1 VKRWLRVAGIV
12 QTAVLLLAGA
22 VGAQVRLGQL
32 STNLSGT
39 VSPGYTAEY
48 GNQTA
53 SDHSWTF
60 GGAGT
65 LSGSYFNP
73 NFLSFDAS
81 FYLNQSRANSDFQ
94 SISNTSGV
102 NASSTIFGGSHF
114 PGSINYSKAL
124 NSEGN
129 YDVPGLANYVTHGN
143 SSTFGIGWYE
153 SLPNAPS
160 FSAGYQMGNSQY
172 SVYGI
177 NDQGTNS
184 FNSLNLHSSY
194 DLKGFN
200 IGAFYA
206 NGSSHSLIPQ
216 LVSGQAD
223 TETRSNDNA
232 TGFNVAH
239 VLPLQGS
246 ASASFNRSYF
256 SSNYLGTTTSG
267 TIDLVNAVAAVHPAQ
282 KVSLTVNAD
291 YSDNL
296 SGQLLAAVVAAG
308 GVVAGAN
315 SNQSSNSLDVM
326 ANASYTPIAEL
337 QTSVFAEVRNQTYLG
352 ETYGVASYGG
362 SASYMRTL
370 LHGTFNASGT
380 VTENSNEQTGQGT
393 LGFSTGESYSSEV
406 MGWHVNGSFN
416 YAQNVQTFLVTYMN
430 SFYNYSFSAR
440 RNWGKVNVSGGAG
453 MSHTGLT
460 QAPGTADSSQS
471 YNGSVGYG
479 SWFSANGSYSQAS
492 GQALTTGSGL
502 VPVPVPSP
510 LLPSSLVS
518 LYGGHSYSFGLSS
531 SPVKKMI
538 IEAAYADST
547 SNIANDG
554 AMSTNQT
561 DQFNVMVQYQTRKL
575 YYSSGFARLEQG
587 FSGSGTGPGI
597 VNTFSIGV
605 SRWFNVF

>member
-1 VKRWLRVAGIV
+1 LVQAG
-12 QTAVLLLAGA
+12 VLLLAA
-22 VGAQVRLGQL
+22 PLAAQVKLGQL

-60 GGAGT
+60 GGAGN
-65 LSGSYFNP
+65 LSGSYYNP
-73 NFLSFDAS
+73 NFLTFDAS

-94 SISNTSGV
+94 SISNASGV
-102 NASSTIFGGSHF
+102 NASTTIFGGSHF

-143 SSTFGIGWYE
+143 SNTFGISWNE
-153 SLPNAPS
+153 NLPNAPS
-160 FSAGYQMGNSQY
+160 FSAGYQMGTSQY

-177 NDQGTNS
+177 NDQGTNN
-184 FNSLNLHSSY
+184 FDSLNLHSSY

-200 IGAFYA
+200 MGAFYSD
-206 NGSSHSLIPQ
+206 GGSHSRIPQ

-223 TETRSNDNA
+223 TETRSSSNA
-232 TGFNVAH
+232 TGFSVAH

-246 ASASFNRSYF
+246 ASVNFNRSYF
-256 SSNYLGTTTSG
+256 SSSYLGTTTNG
-267 TIDLVNAVAAVHPAQ
+267 TIDLLDAVAAVHPAQ
-282 KVSLTVNAD
+282 KVAVTFNAD

-315 SNQSSNSLDVM
+315 SNQTSNSVDAM
-326 ANASYTPIAEL
+326 AQASYAPLAEL

-362 SASYMRTL
+362 GASYMRHL

-380 VTENSNEQTGQGT
+380 VTENTNEQTGQGT

-406 MGWHVNGSFN
+406 LGWHVNGSFN

-430 SFYNYSFSAR
+430 SFYNYSFNAR
-440 RNWGKVNVSGGAG
+440 RNWGKLNVSAGAG

-460 QAPGTADSSQS
+460 QEPGTADSSQS
-471 YNGSVGYG
+471 YNASVGYG
-479 SWFSANGSYSQAS
+479 SWFNANGSYSQAS
-492 GQALTTGSGL
+492 GQAITTGSGL
-502 VPVPVPSP
+502 VTVPVPSP
-510 LLPSSLVS
+510 LLPSNLLS
-518 LYGGHSYSFGLSS
+518 LYGGQSDSIGLSS
-531 SPVKKMI
+531 SPVKKLI

-554 AMSTNQT
+554 AMSNNQT
-561 DQFNVMVQYQTRKL
+561 DQFNVLVQYQTRKL

-587 FSGSGTGPGI
+587 FSGSGTEPGI

>member
-1 VKRWLRVAGIV
+1 V
-12 QTAVLLLAGA
+12 QTGALLLACP
-22 VGAQVRLGQL
+22 VGAQVKLGQL

-65 LSGSYFNP
+65 FSGSYYNP
-73 NFLSFDAS
+73 NFLSFDAA

-94 SISNTSGV
+94 SISNASGV
-102 NASSTIFGGSHF
+102 NASTTIFGGSHF

-143 SSTFGIGWYE
+143 SDTFGINWNE
-153 SLPNAPS
+153 NLPNVPS
-160 FSAGYQMGNSQY
+160 FSAGYQLGSSRY

-184 FNSLNLHSSY
+184 FDSVNLHSSY
-194 DLKGFN
+194 DLQGFN
-200 IGAFYA
+200 MGAYYSD
-206 NGSSHSLIPQ
+206 GGLHSLIPQ

-223 TETRSNDNA
+223 TETRSSDNA

-246 ASASFNRSYF
+246 ASASFNRSYW
-256 SSNYLGTTTSG
+256 SSNFLGTTTNG
-267 TIDLVNAVAAVHPAQ
+267 TIDLVSAVASVHPAP
-282 KVSLTVNAD
+282 KVAVTVNAD

-296 SGQLLAAVVAAG
+296 SGQLLESVVSAG
-308 GVVAGAN
+308 GVVTGAN
-315 SNQSSNSLDVM
+315 ANEASNSLDVM
-326 ANASYTPIAEL
+326 AVGTYTPILEL
-337 QTSVFAEVRNQTYLG
+337 QTSVFAELRNQTFLG

-362 SASYMRTL
+362 SATYTHKL
-370 LHGTFNASGT
+370 LVGTFNASGT
-380 VTENSNEQTGQGT
+380 VTENSNEQTGEGT
-393 LGFSTGESYSSEV
+393 LGFSTAENYSSEV
-406 MGWHVNGSFN
+406 RGWHVNGAFS
-416 YAQNVQTFLVTYMN
+416 YAQNVQTLLVTYMN
-430 SFYNYSFSAR
+430 SFYNYSLNAR
-440 RNWGKVNVSGGAG
+440 RNWGRLNVSAGAG

-460 QAPGTADSSQS
+460 QEPGTANSSQS
-471 YNGSVGYG
+471 YNASVGYG
-479 SWFSANGSYSQAS
+479 SWFSANGSYSQAN
-492 GQALTTGSGL
+492 GQALATGAGL
-502 VPVPVPSP
+502 VSVPVPSP
-510 LLPSSLVS
+510 ALPPSLVS
-518 LYGGHSYSFGLSS
+518 LYGGRSYSFGFSS
-531 SPVKKMI
+531 TPVKRLI
-538 IEAAYADST
+538 IAGAYADST

-554 AMSTNQT
+554 TSSTNQT
-561 DQFNVMVQYQTRKL
+561 DQFNVLVQYQTRKL

-587 FSGSGTGPGI
+587 FSGSGTVPGI